1 MNCYYDR
8 KDFMAGHVLSEY
20 YKYYQCNTCNGYEK
34 RKKKKKKKK
43 KLLLILTCWGE
54 HPNFL

>member
-20 YKYYQCNTCNGYEK
+20 YKYYQSHTCEGCEK
-34 RKKKKKKKK
+34 RKESS
-43 KLLLILTCWGE
+43 C
-54 HPNFL
+54 